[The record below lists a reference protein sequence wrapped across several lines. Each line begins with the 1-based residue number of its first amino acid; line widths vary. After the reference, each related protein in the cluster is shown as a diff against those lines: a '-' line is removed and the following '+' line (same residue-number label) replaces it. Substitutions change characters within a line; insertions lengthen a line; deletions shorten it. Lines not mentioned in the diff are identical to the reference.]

1 MNDEPTEATAGGDSP
16 DDSVPEDSDESP
28 PEDPDGTGTT
38 AAVVTPG
45 RKETLLWAVI
55 GGLVF
60 LVLVQGYELLAAGRV
75 TLWAKF
81 GVAALVAAVTA
92 VATRATRRRVLAEN
106 ENP

>member
-16 DDSVPEDSDESP
+16 DDRPADESP

-60 LVLVQGYELLAAGRV
+60 LVLVQGYELLAADRV

-92 VATRATRRRVLAEN
+92 VATHATRRRVLPEN